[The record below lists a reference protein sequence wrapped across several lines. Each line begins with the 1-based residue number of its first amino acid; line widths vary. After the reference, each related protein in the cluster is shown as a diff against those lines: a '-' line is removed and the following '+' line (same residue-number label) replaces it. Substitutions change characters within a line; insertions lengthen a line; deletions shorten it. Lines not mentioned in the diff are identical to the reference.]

1 MIYIIIIN
9 RFKESNMTKNDYN
22 FDDISDVEFPEE
34 VKLGRSDDFGRE
46 IMEIFYGAREN
57 GISELNVNQVM
68 VVFYRKFSEK
78 YKDHPKTN
86 IQIMN
91 KLFAMAAGKKF
102 PLEKVEG
109 KQGTYRLKEVA

>member
-1 MIYIIIIN
+1 MSYIVIIN
-9 RFKESNMTKNDYN
+9 YFNGDDMTKNDYN
-22 FDDISDVEFPEE
+22 FDDISDVDFPED

-46 IMEIFYGAREN
+46 IMEVFYGAKEN
-57 GISELNVNQVM
+57 GITELTVNQVM
-68 VVFYRKFSEK
+68 IVFYRKLSEK

-109 KQGTYRLKEVA
+109 KQGTYRLKQDA